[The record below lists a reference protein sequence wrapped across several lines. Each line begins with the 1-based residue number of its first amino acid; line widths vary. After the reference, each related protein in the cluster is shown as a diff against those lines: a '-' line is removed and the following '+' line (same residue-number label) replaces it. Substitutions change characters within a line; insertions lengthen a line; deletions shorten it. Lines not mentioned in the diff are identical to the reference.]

1 MMRRL
6 WLIFA
11 QTVTVAV
18 AIVFVIATFRP
29 DWLPGQNPTVIA
41 VQEGVPAAP
50 STAAVAPPSYAG
62 AAGRALP
69 SVVHIFTSKETGAQ
83 RNPFLDDPIFRHF
96 FGDRLGQPQQRT
108 AGLGSG
114 VIASADGY
122 ILTNNHVIEAADQ
135 IEVALND
142 GRKFSAQLVG
152 RDPETDLAVLQISAD
167 TPLPAITFA
176 QADTLNVGDVVLA
189 IGNPFG
195 VGQTVTMGIVSALQR
210 NHLGISTFENFIQT
224 DAAINPGN
232 SGGALVNGDGA
243 LVGINAAIY
252 SRSGGSLG
260 IGFAIPVEFAR
271 DVMEQIIRT
280 GRVTRGWIGVEIE
293 DLSPEQAASFGLPN
307 TRGALISGVMRGGP
321 ADQAGI
327 RPGDVLTAIA
337 DQDIEDTQ
345 RMLEQ
350 IAALPPGEQARFTLL
365 RQGRAYQAKVRIG
378 RRPTIP
384 RPDE

>member
-1 MMRRL
+1 MRRFFL
-6 WLIFA
+6 SLVLLA
-11 QTVTVAV
+11 GAV
-18 AIVFVIATFRP
+18 
-29 DWLPGQNPTVIA
+29 L
-41 VQEGVPAAP
+41 PAAAQEVP
-50 STAAVAPPSYAG
+50 QSRAQIALSFAPIVREAAPA
-62 AAGRALP
+62 
-69 SVVHIFTSKETGAQ
+69 VVNVYSMQTTVDPFYS
-83 RNPFLDDPIFRHF
+83 NDPFLRRF
-96 FGDRLGQPQQRT
+96 FGQRPPRGGS
-108 AGLGSG
+108 ALGSG
-114 VIASADGY
+114 VIVDPSG
-122 ILTNNHVIEAADQ
+122 LVVTNAHVIKNASEIRVGFNDRREAPA
-135 IEVALND
+135 EL
-142 GRKFSAQLVG
+142 LL
-152 RDPETDLAVLQISAD
+152 RDERTDLAVLKIEGEGPFPVM
-167 TPLPAITFA
+167 PLAPPASLET
-176 QADTLNVGDVVLA
+176 GDLVLA